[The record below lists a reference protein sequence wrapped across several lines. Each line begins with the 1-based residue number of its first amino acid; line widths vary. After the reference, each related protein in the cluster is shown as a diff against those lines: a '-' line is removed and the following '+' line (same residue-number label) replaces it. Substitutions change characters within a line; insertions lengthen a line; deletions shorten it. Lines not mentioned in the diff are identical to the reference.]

1 MAKRKHRQS
10 DTVIHAVTHIPLRES
25 NPVKLDALNA
35 VADVYLK
42 LCQAYTIYF
51 CQDAEPDGY
60 AAPHLPSELSQRWQ
74 RVAMMQAAGIAQSW
88 RSNRNNAL
96 AAYERRK
103 QWFEQQ
109 YPTAAE
115 REANASKAPQWR
127 EFNLPE
133 LKQMKIEANR
143 NVAQL
148 SQEDELPLELEAARG
163 SGFDYWLRLRT
174 LNKREPIWLPVQLAD
189 YHRKKLGDQQ
199 PNSSVTLERRKDG
212 TWWLTLTVDAPVV
225 APQLQAQAV
234 GVDVGINHFITTSTG
249 QHYGTF
255 QGDLNARFEGDRS
268 KRQRKAKLR
277 AVLEQKGV
285 EKLPSTTSASGER
298 LRRHTRQSINKAV
311 KDFFLDHPNCEIVLE
326 DLSVS
331 TMRFKSKRMN
341 AKLHASNLAQTP
353 NHIHWVAAQLG
364 LPVTKVNPAYSS
376 QECKC
381 CHFVHRNNRPNQQT
395 FCCQVCGYAANAD
408 EAAALN
414 LVQRLHDN
422 ELLACQ
428 TRNNVK
434 ELLLRR
440 HQLWRTAN
448 GYP

>member
-1 MAKRKHRQS
+1 MAKRKHRQPA
-10 DTVIHAVTHIPLRES
+10 TLIHAITHIPLRES
-25 NPVKLDALNA
+25 NQVKLDALNA
-35 VADVYLK
+35 VAAVYLK

-60 AAPHLPSELSQRWQ
+60 TDPHLPSELSQRWQ

-88 RSNRNNAL
+88 RSNRANAL
-96 AAYERRK
+96 AAYERKRS
-103 QWFEQQ
+103 WFEQQ

-115 REANASKAPQWR
+115 RQANAAKAPQWR

-148 SQEDELPLELEAARG
+148 SYEDELPFELEASEA
-163 SGFDYWLRLRT
+163 SGFDYWLRIST
-174 LNKREPIWLPVQLAD
+174 LDKGKPLWLPIQLAK
-189 YHRKKLGDQQ
+189 YHYEKLGHYQ

-212 TWWLTLTVDAPVV
+212 TWWLTLTFDAPVV
-225 APQLQAQAV
+225 VPQPQAEVVA
-234 GVDVGINHFITTSTG
+234 VDVGINNFITTSTG

-255 QGDLNARFEGDRS
+255 QGDLNARFERDRT

-277 AVLEQKGV
+277 AVLEQKGI
-285 EKLPSTTSASGER
+285 EKLPSTASATGER

-311 KDFFLDHPNCEIVLE
+311 KDFFRDHAHCEIVLE

-331 TMRFKSKRMN
+331 TMYFKSRRMN
-341 AKLHASNLAQTP
+341 AKLHAANLAQIP

-376 QECKC
+376 QECNC

-395 FCCQVCGYAANAD
+395 FCCQVCSYAANAD

-414 LVQRLHDN
+414 LVQRLHDT

-428 TRNNVK
+428 TLDDVK

-440 HQLWRTAN
+440 HHNWRTAN